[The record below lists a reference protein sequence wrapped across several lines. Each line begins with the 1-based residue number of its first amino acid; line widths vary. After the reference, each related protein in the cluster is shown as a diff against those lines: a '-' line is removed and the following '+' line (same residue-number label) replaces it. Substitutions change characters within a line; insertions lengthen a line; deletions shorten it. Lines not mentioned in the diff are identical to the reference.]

1 MEQTIQN
8 LPVTVMV
15 EPEYQ
20 ALAVAP
26 QAQSIY
32 ADMTAFEG
40 AQRVAKMLSASSLVP
55 QQFQNNVPNTMIALE
70 MAMRTGVSPF
80 MLMQNL
86 YVVHGRPGFSATY
99 IIAAI
104 SNCGRF
110 SPLRFDLNGEGDNR
124 GCVAWA
130 IERATGDRLES
141 TRVDIRM
148 AKAEGWYGKSGSKW
162 QTMPDQMLRYR
173 AAAFF
178 GRVYAP
184 DILMGM
190 QTSEELNDI
199 GETTQPQRRNTGRR
213 HSDATTTPPAKNN
226 GPATVE
232 EVNAMLN
239 AADAKERKPAPAPP
253 AAPAAPPVPPAPP
266 AEEEPPH
273 PAESAE
279 AKPNTPEMNP
289 ETMNKV
295 VQKYLRMLE
304 EVRGMSAELPGW
316 PERQTKM
323 EAELGGKDSEYYQAV
338 IEHWDGL
345 MDELQAKMN
354 GVPNG
359 NGNGKRK

>member
-239 AADAKERKPAPAPP
+239 AAEVKAKPAPA
-253 AAPAAPPVPPAPP
+253 AAPP

-273 PAESAE
+273 PAESAD
-279 AKPNTPEMNP
+279 AKPAADAQNH
-289 ETMNKV
+289 NKAM
-295 VQKYLRMLE
+295 QKYLRMLE
-304 EVRGMSAELPGW
+304 DVRGMSAELPGW
-316 PERQTKM
+316 PERQKKM
-323 EAELGGKDSEYYQAV
+323 VEELGGQDSEYYQAV

-345 MDELQAKMN
+345 MDELQAKI
-354 GVPNG
+354 GG
-359 NGNGKRK
+359 ATNGK